1 MLKANQNILDLFTF
15 NFKWFLELLLFL
27 VFILT
32 QKVSDNNV
40 ETKSICT
47 KIENICHK
55 LKLDLWRILF
65 RKTKVLNK
73 DPQNLIYLNS
83 VSCCL
88 L

>member
-1 MLKANQNILDLFTF
+1 MLKANPNSLDLSTF
-15 NFKWFLELLLFL
+15 RDSFLLIS

-55 LKLDLWRILF
+55 LKLDLWRIFL
-65 RKTKVLNK
+65 
-73 DPQNLIYLNS
+73 
-83 VSCCL
+83 
-88 L
+88 

>member
-1 MLKANQNILDLFTF
+1 MLKANPNILDLSS
-15 NFKWFLELLLFL
+15 FKWFLELGDFLLLFL

-40 ETKSICT
+40 KTKSICT

-83 VSCCL
+83 VS
-88 L
+88 